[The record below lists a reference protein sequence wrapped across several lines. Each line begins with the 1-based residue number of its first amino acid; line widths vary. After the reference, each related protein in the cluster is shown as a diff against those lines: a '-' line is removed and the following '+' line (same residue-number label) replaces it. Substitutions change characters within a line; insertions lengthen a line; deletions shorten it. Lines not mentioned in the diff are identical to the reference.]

1 MDCFFDTFPVV
12 TIDTALYSYPNIIVN
27 LLRIFEMESCVH
39 QNKIYTV
46 KGNITEISPSSLSSS
61 CNCENFLFEI
71 NLLYYIY
78 QANRCML
85 FQGKIQNEVLSTTS
99 KKIILVVE
107 SDDVIEN
114 TTINQNQ
121 TSEKQVEM
129 IDLDDPTVQNTM
141 STIYLKTF
149 MGVMKSFENRGID
162 KNVQFKNPDLE
173 EEIFNQ
179 SGYIRVETY
188 DDIPEENKPEKDKSL
203 FGFLPL
209 GNYMKDE
216 NDTNNLSNDVDNLTQ
231 ESRKIMEKSFDNII
245 SEDLETLVAQLVMT
259 RQVMMVTV
267 DFDSLDASNVTL
279 NMSQSSVEKIVIEKL
294 GDGLLTKFFN
304 NIFNRFQKYNQ
315 NCNQT
320 NNFESKTVIQT
331 ESNNLYL
338 YILLGFLVILLLVAI
353 LVLILVSRKEKMDDS
368 QQPIL

>member
-46 KGNITEISPSSLSSS
+46 KGTITEISPSSSSSS

-78 QANRCML
+78 RANQCML
-85 FQGKIQNEVLSTTS
+85 FEGKIQNQIFSMTS
-99 KKIILVVE
+99 KKMILVVE

-121 TSEKQVEM
+121 TSEKQLEM

-149 MGVMKSFENRGID
+149 MSVMKAFEKRGLN

-188 DDIPEENKPEKDKSL
+188 EENKPKKDNNQKSL

-209 GNYMKDE
+209 GTYIKNE

-231 ESRKIMEKSFDNII
+231 ESRKIMEKSFDNVI
-245 SEDLETLVAQLVMT
+245 SEDLETLLAQMVVT
-259 RQVMMVTV
+259 TQVMMVTV
-267 DFDSLDASNVTL
+267 DFDTLDASNLTI
-279 NMSQSSVEKIVIEKL
+279 NMSQSSVEKIVIEKI
-294 GDGLLTKFFN
+294 GDGLLSKFFD
-304 NIFNRFQKYNQ
+304 NIFSRFQKYNQ
-315 NCNQT
+315 NCSEST
-320 NNFESKTVIQT
+320 NSESKTVIQT

-353 LVLILVSRKEKMDDS
+353 IVLILVSRKEKMVDS
-368 QQPIL
+368 QQPTL